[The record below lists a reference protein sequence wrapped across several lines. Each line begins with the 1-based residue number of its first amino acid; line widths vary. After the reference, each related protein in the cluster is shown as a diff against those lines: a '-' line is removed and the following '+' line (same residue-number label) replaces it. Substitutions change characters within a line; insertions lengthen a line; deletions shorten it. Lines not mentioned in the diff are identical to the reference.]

1 MGAGIALAAAGEH
14 AGPSF
19 GMSVKVAAVQGI
31 SVATVLVV
39 PAVRGVRE
47 IVSAIVDSPEA
58 AAAVA

>member
-1 MGAGIALAAAGEH
+1 MSFCAALAHPRSASHRDFFNGN
-14 AGPSF
+14 G
-19 GMSVKVAAVQGI
+19 AVQGI

>member
-1 MGAGIALAAAGEH
+1 MQLWHTGSASHRDFFNGNG
-14 AGPSF
+14 
-19 GMSVKVAAVQGI
+19 AVQGI